1 MEIISIEWPA
11 VFTTI
16 SVISGDF
23 YVHYF
28 SVFWQKKELE
38 GQQPEKSSIAV
49 DDVQKTSRPKP
60 VRNFSQRRPFAD
72 GVTDRSATI
81 SHDVLAGVRKR
92 FPWNFQ
98 IIQSDPF

>member
-1 MEIISIEWPA
+1 M
-11 VFTTI
+11 FTI
-16 SVISGDF
+16 FLI
-23 YVHYF
+23 
-28 SVFWQKKELE
+28 FWQKKELE
-38 GQQPEKSSIAV
+38 GQQPEKPSTAV

-98 IIQSDPF
+98 KIQSYPF